1 MTVQVYN
8 GYGHKHDLIVFGHV
22 LKSPVK
28 ATKKLTNNF
37 LINTLNLVR
46 LFLVKP
52 LPGIKVRL
60 QWRDQTFETVTEYD
74 GFFRFE
80 WNR

>member
-37 LINTLNLVR
+37 QPTTIAYGNGLAIAARCYGIRRVDFKPVKRGCYRIVLV
-46 LFLVKP
+46 
-52 LPGIKVRL
+52 
-60 QWRDQTFETVTEYD
+60 
-74 GFFRFE
+74 
-80 WNR
+80 